1 MILPHFAD
9 SGVIASI
16 TYTSPGSGILIVVAL
31 RGLLLATLIAACLS
45 NCAGAANA
53 DDWTQLIEA
62 GKTDLQ
68 SSQYRKAER
77 LFSKALLQAN
87 KPPVV
92 HERRITTLGYLA
104 VSFAAQHRFE
114 ECGTLIAAMDEEIR
128 GRRKLASTI
137 QPVVDRILSFTSGS
151 KDVKAIAVTK
161 RCNALK
167 AKSVSHANAL

>member
-1 MILPHFAD
+1 M
-9 SGVIASI
+9 GVIASV

-31 RGLLLATLIAACLS
+31 RGLLLATSTAACLS
-45 NCAGAANA
+45 NCAHAATV
-53 DDWTQLIEA
+53 DQWTQLIEA

-68 SSQYRKAER
+68 LSQYRKAER
-77 LFSKALLQAN
+77 MFSKALLQAN

-92 HERRITTLGYLA
+92 RQRRIYTLGYLA

-114 ECGTLIAAMDEEIR
+114 ECATLIAAMDEELR
-128 GRRKLASTI
+128 ERRQLASTI
-137 QPVVDRILSFTSGS
+137 QPVVDRILSFTTSS

-167 AKSVSHANAL
+167 SKYASHTNAL